1 MARLS
6 EDVLAVGF
14 DLDGTLVDTVPDLE
28 TAANALLGVLGAPP
42 LGPGRVRELV
52 GDGIGALVGRVL
64 RAGLDQRTITPSL
77 EARALERFRSLY
89 RQHLFERSR
98 VYPHVQRVL
107 ESVAQSGRALACI
120 TNKEGA
126 LARPLLEAAGLSR
139 WLTLCVTPEAP
150 AQRKPDPYLLAAA
163 AARLQ
168 LSPTQLL
175 YVGDMRADIEAAR
188 AAGCPVIAVSYG
200 YHRGVPLQEAG
211 PDAVI
216 DSLDQLLA

>member
-89 RQHLFERSR
+89 RQHLF
-98 VYPHVQRVL
+98 
-107 ESVAQSGRALACI
+107 
-120 TNKEGA
+120 
-126 LARPLLEAAGLSR
+126 
-139 WLTLCVTPEAP
+139 
-150 AQRKPDPYLLAAA
+150 
-163 AARLQ
+163 
-168 LSPTQLL
+168 
-175 YVGDMRADIEAAR
+175 
-188 AAGCPVIAVSYG
+188 
-200 YHRGVPLQEAG
+200 
-211 PDAVI
+211 
-216 DSLDQLLA
+216 